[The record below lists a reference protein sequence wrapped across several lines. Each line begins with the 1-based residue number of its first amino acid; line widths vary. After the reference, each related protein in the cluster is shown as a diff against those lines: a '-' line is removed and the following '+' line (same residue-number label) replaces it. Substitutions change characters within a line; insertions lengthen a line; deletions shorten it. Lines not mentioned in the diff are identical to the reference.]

1 MQQGIGKRRALIFCG
16 ELRSFLSVLGS
27 SAFDNPTGIGSL
39 GCPSIGAFAG
49 GALFSDRESP
59 PTETINTPMFPSLS
73 TKTSRQLF
81 RQFFCPWCHRDRFSR
96 TRLLCR
102 AIKNCLAASRNRKS
116 ALLKAEKS

>member
-39 GCPSIGAFAG
+39 GCPSFGAFAG

-59 PTETINTPMFPSLS
+59 LRFAKTPSVASECLIFRGFLLAMAEGCNPAPS
-73 TKTSRQLF
+73 
-81 RQFFCPWCHRDRFSR
+81 
-96 TRLLCR
+96 R
-102 AIKNCLAASRNRKS
+102 ACWGLQS
-116 ALLKAEKS
+116 LDH

>member
-1 MQQGIGKRRALIFCG
+1 MQQGIGKRRALIFRG

-59 PTETINTPMFPSLS
+59 HSIRE
-73 TKTSRQLF
+73 
-81 RQFFCPWCHRDRFSR
+81 DAFSGQR
-96 TRLLCR
+96 VPYISGGP
-102 AIKNCLAASRNRKS
+102 AGDGGGM
-116 ALLKAEKS
+116 